1 MLISLPSVQLEPL
14 YDSEFATV
22 DPVLPAAATA
32 AVCEPKPPVPLLA
45 VFNEPPLAQVELGI
59 PAAFPKAIHDVPPD
73 KKIIP
78 SFNFACV
85 TGGKDHSSLVA

>member
-1 MLISLPSVQLEPL
+1 MLTSLPSVQLEPL

-45 VFNEPPLAQVELGI
+45 VFNEPPLAQAELGI
-59 PAAFPKAIHDVPPD
+59 PAAFPKPLTLCLQIKIHRLHLSEVLKEKTTPQ
-73 KKIIP
+73 
-78 SFNFACV
+78 
-85 TGGKDHSSLVA
+85 LVFV